1 MGRILLTCLL
11 AAFIGFGLAN
21 AQTAN
26 GEHRIALSPGWN
38 LVSSYRT
45 PQFANLTMILT
56 DINNSIALLTLD
68 GSSFYT
74 SKRNLAGNWNC
85 DAAYSVF
92 MAQADTLNVYGDT
105 ITLPHSVQL
114 TAGANRVGYPKRTE
128 SSASATFL
136 PIINYVVSV
145 SDGEGR
151 FLIPAL
157 GINTL
162 ETLRPGRGYVVHVR
176 ENCTVV
182 FE

>member
-1 MGRILLTCLL
+1 MRRILLTCLL
-11 AAFIGFGLAN
+11 APFIAFGFAN

-26 GEHRIALSPGWN
+26 GEHRVALSPGWN

-68 GSSFYT
+68 GSSYYT
-74 SKRNLAGNWNC
+74 SKRNLAGNWDSNS
-85 DAAYSVF
+85 AYSVY
-92 MAQADTLNVYGDT
+92 MAQSDTLNVYGDT
-105 ITLPHSVQL
+105 IALPHSIL
-114 TAGANRVGYPKRTE
+114 LIAGANRIGYPKRTE
-128 SSASATFL
+128 SSASASFA

-162 ETLRPGRGYVVHVR
+162 ETLRPGKGYIVHVSA
-176 ENCTVV
+176 NCTIM
-182 FE
+182 FQ